1 MPAGALQQV
10 ANKDS
15 AEHYGFLDRL
25 KFRIVAHLGYWVMSL
40 IGRTLRWQV
49 EGWENFHSIGAAGKN
64 VIYAFWHGR
73 IFLATYFW
81 RGRGIVVMTSRNR
94 DGEYIAGVIRRFGY
108 GAARGSSTRG
118 GRGALVEMIRELRNH
133 KDVGFAI
140 DGPRGPRYVAKPGAV
155 WVASKTGDAVFP
167 FHMSADRRWVLKSWD
182 LFQIPKPFARVLVL
196 MGSPIYVP
204 QDAGEQEL
212 EAAQRKLQAALD
224 ELRTRGDAYWSTGGG
239 TVGQERDSGAVPP
252 ARN

>member
-1 MPAGALQQV
+1 LKIMPAEAAQHV
-10 ANKDS
+10 PK
-15 AEHYGFLDRL
+15 AEPADRYGRLDRL
-25 KFRIVAHLGYWVMSL
+25 KFRIVAHLGYWAISL
-40 IGRTLRWQV
+40 IGKTLRWRV
-49 EGWENFHSIGAAGKN
+49 EGWENFRSIGAAGKR

-73 IFLATYFW
+73 IFMATYFW

-108 GAARGSSTRG
+108 GAARGSSSRG
-118 GRGALVEMIRELRNH
+118 GRGALVEMIRELRNNR
-133 KDVGFAI
+133 DVGFAI

-167 FHMSADRRWVLKSWD
+167 FHMSADRKWVLKSWD

-196 MGSPIYVP
+196 MGAPIYVP
-204 QDAGEQEL
+204 ADAAEEEL

-224 ELRTRGDAYWSTGGG
+224 ELRVRGDAHWNAGG
-239 TVGQERDSGAVPP
+239 
-252 ARN
+252 